1 MRKILVT
8 AISGDIGNGVLKIL
22 KDTGDELYGCDVNRI
37 AVGMDLVKVFWQ
49 SSYAVSENYIGEL
62 AEKCSEYG
70 ITHLIPVNEREIEV
84 IDRNR
89 KPFEERGI
97 RLVMQSNRVLGTC
110 LDKYLT
116 AEELRKNGLPAP
128 ETFIR
133 HADLPDP
140 EAVYIVKPRRS
151 NGSKHIMKGKGS
163 ELSDEFDGDYVYQ
176 AYIDS
181 DDEYTVGVFR
191 DGDVLNTIAFRRQ
204 LKNGYSNLVELVH
217 DEELDRIAAECARLF
232 DLTGYINIQLRKK
245 DGRYFIFEINPRISG
260 TVRFRSMLG
269 FNDVLWWLDLLDGKH
284 TEPYTCPYRTAVGI
298 RELNEKM
305 LIKE

>member
-1 MRKILVT
+1 
-8 AISGDIGNGVLKIL
+8 
-22 KDTGDELYGCDVNRI
+22 
-37 AVGMDLVKVFWQ
+37 
-49 SSYAVSENYIGEL
+49 
-62 AEKCSEYG
+62 
-70 ITHLIPVNEREIEV
+70 
-84 IDRNR
+84 
-89 KPFEERGI
+89 
-97 RLVMQSNRVLGTC
+97 
-110 LDKYLT
+110 
-116 AEELRKNGLPAP
+116 
-128 ETFIR
+128 
-133 HADLPDP
+133 
-140 EAVYIVKPRRS
+140 
-151 NGSKHIMKGKGS
+151 MKGKGS